1 MIMIIASLV
10 PNTKKAA
17 IETPRAGQKK
27 CKEEMQTSK

>member
-17 IETPRAGQKK
+17 TEIPRAGQKK
-27 CKEEMQTSK
+27 FKEEMQTSK